1 MVCYSV
7 VKPEGSSTMTAEPPS
22 NGEYLVAAYVLTSVI
37 LLGYWVALWRGASR
51 EKKSVSGERKT

>member
-1 MVCYSV
+1 
-7 VKPEGSSTMTAEPPS
+7 MTAEPPS